1 MMRILLDQSAHD
13 MRNKGN
19 NALLEVAAARF
30 MKYWP
35 DATFD
40 IVTLAPHITRLYYPW
55 SRPVSPDTLSPF
67 EGKMDRVFQ
76 WMPDVVLWPI
86 FELREAWLHRQMAAD
101 KGSWRGGDPDGPEN
115 ASPPPGVEPAKN
127 ADPTI
132 IRRDSDHEAFRA
144 AMSSYGLVVASGGGY
159 FCDSDKPRLLRVFDR
174 LEAAVENNVP
184 AVMVGQGIGPLND
197 QQLQERAA
205 QVLPRL
211 ELVCV
216 RERRVALP
224 IMKKLGMPDEKIR
237 MTGDDAI
244 ELAYEARSE
253 QPGRGIGLSVRIS
266 SYTQISERHIKD
278 FRSILYAF
286 AARHKARLVAVPI
299 SSAPHESDIAHIRVL
314 MEGYPLQSTGW
325 RKLDTPLDSIRMAGQ
340 CRIMLA
346 GTYHG
351 AIFSLA
357 QGIPVIG
364 LAKSDEYFYK
374 LSGLTDEF
382 GQGCQILHMDDP
394 DLTEKLSGAMEE
406 LWNSAD
412 ELRPDLLRASV
423 RQIESGHAAYDQIYE
438 IVSKHQSRYS

>member
-35 DATFD
+35 DASFD
-40 IVTLAPHITRLYYPW
+40 IVTLAPHITRIYYTW

-67 EGKMDRVFQ
+67 EGKMDRVFR
-76 WMPDVVLWPI
+76 WVPDSLLWLI
-86 FELREAWLHRQMAAD
+86 FELREEWLHRQMAAE
-101 KGSWRGGDPDGPEN
+101 KGSWRGKDPSRPEN
-115 ASPPPGVEPAKN
+115 ASIQLGSEPTKY
-127 ADPTI
+127 ADFSSL
-132 IRRDSDHEAFRA
+132 RSDSDHETFRA
-144 AMSSYGLVVASGGGY
+144 AVSSYDLVVASGGGY

-174 LEAAVENNVP
+174 LDAAVENDVP

-197 QQLQERAA
+197 HQLQERAS

-211 ELVCV
+211 DLVCV

-224 IMKKLGMPDEKIR
+224 ILKKLGISNEKIR

-244 ELAYEARSE
+244 ELAYHARSE
-253 QPGRGIGLSVRIS
+253 RIGRGVGLSVRIS
-266 SYTQISERHIKD
+266 SYTQINERHIKD
-278 FRSILYAF
+278 FRSILHAF
-286 AARHKARLVAVPI
+286 AARYKAPLVAVPI
-299 SSAPHESDIAHIRVL
+299 SSAPHESDITHIRVL
-314 MEGYPLQSTGW
+314 MEGYPHQSAGW
-325 RKLDTPLDSIRMAGQ
+325 RKLNTPLDSIKMAGQ

-394 DLTEKLSGAMEE
+394 DLAAKFSRTIEE
-406 LWNSAD
+406 LWSSAD
-412 ELRPDLLRASV
+412 ELRPDLLQASE
-423 RQIESGHAAYDQIYE
+423 RQIESGHAAYDQIFR
-438 IVSKHQSRYS
+438 IVSEHRSRFS